1 MPEIIKKNFT
11 KLSKKKSQIIPEK
24 FTKLSLMKCSEEK
37 SPNIEF
43 DRN

>member
-11 KLSKKKSQIIPEK
+11 KLSKKNLQIIQEK
-24 FTKLSLMKCSEEK
+24 FSKLSLMKCSEEK

-43 DRN
+43 DLN